1 MDIENFCTY
10 MKDEMTGW
18 KAKSYDL
25 MRKMEKMSP
34 GPDENRAASI
44 AEMGAIIDRVEQILE
59 KLEKECPVNWDAEKA
74 ELDHMICDIKERW
87 SEASAASPDD
97 FE

>member
-10 MKDEMTGW
+10 MKDEMWGW
-18 KAKSYDL
+18 RAKSYDL
-25 MRKMEKMSP
+25 IRNMEKMSL
-34 GPDENRAASI
+34 GPDEKRAASI

-59 KLEKECPVNWDAEKA
+59 KLEKECPANWDLEKA
-74 ELDHMICDIKERW
+74 ELDHMICDMRVKW

-97 FE
+97 FD